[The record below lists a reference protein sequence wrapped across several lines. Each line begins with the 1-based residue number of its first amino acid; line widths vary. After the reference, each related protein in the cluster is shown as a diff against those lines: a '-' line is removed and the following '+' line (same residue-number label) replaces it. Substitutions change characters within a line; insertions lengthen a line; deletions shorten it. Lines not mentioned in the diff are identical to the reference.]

1 MYEHQRYSGLSKT
14 RNAYCWEGL
23 ELSSG
28 TSFAA
33 NIVEPNRVNQNC
45 FQQSAT
51 DPAKEAH
58 KFRIPPGWWLA
69 ENTIW
74 KRNFLLIHNLL
85 QDSLLLY
92 EALGHIQIPQ
102 MRKISKNEH
111 LRISKQVIDPSQCT
125 IEAQHRSTWNR
136 ST

>member
-51 DPAKEAH
+51 DPAKEAPNSANSEY
-58 KFRIPPGWWLA
+58 RRR
-69 ENTIW
+69 
-74 KRNFLLIHNLL
+74 KRLTN
-85 QDSLLLY
+85 SEY
-92 EALGHIQIPQ
+92 RLGGG
-102 MRKISKNEH
+102 
-111 LRISKQVIDPSQCT
+111 SQRT
-125 IEAQHRSTWNR
+125 RSGNGIFC
-136 ST
+136 